1 MSKSDSTLLVLPLV
15 FVVAALLIWALTF
28 FNYLQDGR
36 ASWFSIF
43 MGFFTLFFAW
53 FVYNLMKRRRRG
65 RGE

>member
-1 MSKSDSTLLVLPLV
+1 MLALPVV

-36 ASWFSIF
+36 VSRFSIY

-53 FVYNLMKRRRRG
+53 FVYNLLKRRRDG

>member
-1 MSKSDSTLLVLPLV
+1 MSKPDSSRLALPLV
-15 FVVAALLIWALTF
+15 FVAAALLIWALTF

-36 ASWFSIF
+36 VGWFSIY

-53 FVYNLMKRRRRG
+53 FTYNLMKRRRGG